1 MIDLMT
7 IQNFDK
13 FVDKTLVKQGR
24 EVFEIR

>member
-1 MIDLMT
+1 MT

-24 EVFEIR
+24 EVFEIKFLP